1 MDRKKDFLETALL
14 GHATDKSRAD
24 AVQARCIELAY
35 KDMMAAGRY
44 YSSSFSSSKD
54 EICRAVN
61 ETIIKCDYVFS
72 RNLIEDIAKLFCIDR
87 IGSGSKYVTG
97 YGLSQ
102 KLLNMTF
109 KYLYVFSDHIFTEHP
124 VPNFSSCDC
133 PLDSIILKKAFIK
146 DIVWSKLTSRQYREC
161 QEKISGI
168 LKTIPID
175 DELSKLGNL
184 AFDFLNW

>member
-24 AVQARCIELAY
+24 AVQARCIDLAY

-44 YSSSFSSSKD
+44 YSGSFASSKD

-61 ETIIKCDYVFS
+61 EAIIKCDYVFS
-72 RNLIEDIAKLFCIDR
+72 RELIEDIAKLFCVDR
-87 IGSGSKYVTG
+87 IGDGNKYVTG

-146 DIVWSKLTSRQYREC
+146 DVVWSKLTSRQYREC
-161 QEKISGI
+161 QEKIFGI